1 MPQLYEDCPK
11 SKYGGRNMEKGLVD
25 QWRIMH
31 DPFLSYAQ
39 ETQYDL
45 WDGGEAH
52 NEDHFGCL
60 DVNLQ
65 ANQIKEK
72 IIWDAYVYAYIRSI

>member
-1 MPQLYEDCPK
+1 MSQKTYQRINNIYLSIYIDIRL
-11 SKYGGRNMEKGLVD
+11 GGRGTTQQIDYYL
-25 QWRIMH
+25 
-31 DPFLSYAQ
+31 PQ
-39 ETQYDL
+39 EYDL